1 MTLKEEE
8 ERTLKREDG
17 GGPSRASDQVLS
29 DEKMVIN
36 CPWEGTY
43 VKFKG

>member
-17 GGPSRASDQVLS
+17 GGPSRSSDQVLS
-29 DEKMVIN
+29 DEFFLIN
-36 CPWEGTY
+36 CPWEGTC